1 VNDLTGADWL
11 GLFGHFLMLS
21 MLSIGGAITTAPEM
35 QRYVVGEQGWMSD
48 DQFTASVALAQA
60 APGPNVLFVAVVGYN
75 VAGLLGMLVT
85 MVGILIP
92 SSTLALAAMRWSHAR
107 RDSRGVRAVV
117 AGLAPLTIGLLLATG
132 WVLAAPLHGAPG
144 AIVLVLASAFVMWR
158 WRPNPL
164 WLICVGALVGALGGV

>member
-1 VNDLTGADWL
+1 MNTLTPADWL
-11 GLFGHFLMLS
+11 SLFGHFLMLS

-35 QRYVVGEQGWMSD
+35 QRYVVGQQGWLSD
-48 DQFTASVALAQA
+48 EQFTASVALAQA

-107 RDSRGVRAVV
+107 RASRGVKAFV

-132 WVLAAPLHGAPG
+132 WVLAAPLQGAPG
-144 AIVLVLASAFVMWR
+144 AVALVLASAFVMWR

-164 WLICVGALVGALGGV
+164 WLIAAGALVGALGGA